1 MTARSV
7 ITRDEKARGLFM
19 KLMKATAFIVY
30 TNQAPGN
37 EHRYPGKA
45 PRNEVITTENAL
57 F

>member
-1 MTARSV
+1 M
-7 ITRDEKARGLFM
+7 ITRDEKARSLFM
-19 KLMKATAFIVY
+19 KLMKPTAFIVY

-45 PRNEVITTENAL
+45 PRNEAITTENAL